1 MTSHPLTH
9 HDILGLVEP
18 FTRRGRHVDLAASN
32 RMERRLVFK
41 PVEHGGEAR
50 SLLTLRETLQLDNP
64 QPDTFVLTRTLSL
77 DCGLQATLQATGA
90 QPGELL
96 ASAETIPPPSQF
108 RSGAGFVTALSHRL
122 QANAGGTPGSA
133 AAARLTLIHAEARVE
148 GLTLVM
154 KVPAVHGY
162 PADLTLHAAPA
173 GSIELPQDLLAVLG
187 WDWARLDRAGEGWT
201 TTLGLHGKEPERS
214 RRAERQLEKTVLH
227 LARTLAEPPAQFHA
241 RLTAA
246 RWAVAFRHAIPL
258 LTVVGLVG
266 GALAV
271 PRLGIQQDSAFR
283 MLMFNGPPLL
293 LALGVCMK
301 EMPRFEIP
309 RWPRASRAASW
320 RR

>member
-41 PVEHGGEAR
+41 PVVHGGDGP
-50 SLLTLRETLQLDNP
+50 SLLTLRETLQLDSP
-64 QPDTFVLTRTLSL
+64 GPDSFVLTRTVRL
-77 DCGLQATLQATGA
+77 DCGLQASLQATGA
-90 QPGELL
+90 HPGELL
-96 ASAETIPPPSQF
+96 AGMEAIPPQSQF
-108 RSGAGFVTALSHRL
+108 RSGTGFVTAHSHRL
-122 QANAGGTPGSA
+122 EANAGGAPGSA
-133 AAARLTLIHAEARVE
+133 AALRLTQAEAHVE

-173 GSIELPQDLLAVLG
+173 GSIELPQDMLAVLG

-201 TTLGLHGKEPERS
+201 STLGLHGKEPERS

-227 LARTLAEPPAQFHA
+227 LARTLAQPPAQFHA
-241 RLTAA
+241 RFTAA
-246 RWAVAFRHAIPL
+246 RWAVALRHAIPL